1 MKRITYPAACVL
13 QALHNGD
20 KYGFSIM
27 ESTGLPSGTVYQI
40 LRRLERADLVN
51 STWEEQAEVQGE
63 GRPRRRYYELTGE
76 GRLALT
82 RAAERY
88 NRHLAVFE
96 HTPTR

>member
-20 KYGFSIM
+20 SYGFSIM

-40 LRRLERADLVN
+40 LRRFERADLVN
-51 STWEEQAEVQGE
+51 STWEDQSEAQGE
-63 GRPRRRYYELTGE
+63 GRPRRRYYRLTGK
-76 GRLALT
+76 GQLALI

-88 NRHLAVFE
+88 NRHVAVFD
-96 HTPTR
+96 HTPIR